1 VTIVCVSVL
10 NECDWNC
17 TLTTRTNVKI
27 HGLFWYHKRGNI
39 TNKGN
44 IILVFY
50 NACAESFQ
58 ELGQGLIDMLT
69 ET

>member
-1 VTIVCVSVL
+1 VCVSVL
-10 NECDWNC
+10 TECDWNC

-44 IILVFY
+44 IIFFY
-50 NACAESFQ
+50 NARAESLQ
-58 ELGQGLIDMLT
+58 ELGHWLIKTLN